1 MKAKS
6 IQYSVPDPC
15 HKSWNEMTPEAG
27 GRFCGSCEKSV
38 VDFTGMSDFSIVSYL
53 ENHKAEKVCGRF
65 TKPQLDRV
73 YQLNQPVFAPTFDL
87 RAVVL
92 GLALTT
98 FCALHSFSQTEVKTP
113 ETIDTTINALDRI
126 PPIVVGT
133 IARVHFD
140 HSKEKVLTGKVS
152 NASNDFKTIIVTLQT
167 AEGKVLKTIKPD
179 AKGKF
184 TVDLDWKLKPVLIE
198 VSGSGYETQ
207 QLYFATVKSLS
218 NIQIHLLDETEMIR
232 GEIIQGDVY
241 EAPAEDQILQKIE
254 MGNVKIEKSEK

>member
-73 YQLNQPVFAPTFDL
+73 YQLNQPVFAPAFDL

-98 FCALHSFSQTEVKTP
+98 FCALHSFSQTEPPIKT
-113 ETIDTTINALDRI
+113 DTTVVI

-133 IARVHFD
+133 VAYLHFD

-152 NASNDFKTIIVTLQT
+152 NASNDFKTIMVTLQT
-167 AEGKVLKTIKPD
+167 AEGKVLKTIQPD

-218 NIQIHLLDETEMIR
+218 NIQIHLLDEMEMIR

-241 EAPAEDQILQKIE
+241 EAPAEDHILQKIE